1 MLSLEFHF
9 LFPEFLAHSIPY
21 EASLSKCCC
30 ESELTGELEGCRR
43 LLSVSSKA
51 ASSHQ
56 ALHSSRPS
64 RDRRRCRA
72 AAKQALLLEKGN
84 DETRLDFGGRLRA
97 SWDCDGSFKA
107 SSRLWLEVC
116 SAAAA
121 AVVLG
126 RHRLRIT
133 ENPQ

>member
-1 MLSLEFHF
+1 M
-9 LFPEFLAHSIPY
+9 Y
-21 EASLSKCCC
+21 EAKRAYQSAAV
-30 ESELTGELEGCRR
+30 LTGELESCRR

-56 ALHSSRPS
+56 ALYSTRPS
-64 RDRRRCRA
+64 RDRRRCCA

-84 DETRLDFGGRLRA
+84 DETRLDFDGRLRA

-116 SAAAA
+116 SAAVA
-121 AVVLG
+121 AVLLLG

>member
-1 MLSLEFHF
+1 MSGSSLE
-9 LFPEFLAHSIPY
+9 S
-21 EASLSKCCC
+21 
-30 ESELTGELEGCRR
+30 CRR

-56 ALHSSRPS
+56 ALYSTRPS
-64 RDRRRCRA
+64 RDRRRCGA

-107 SSRLWLEVC
+107 SSRRLWLEVC

-121 AVVLG
+121 AAAAVVVLG

>member
-1 MLSLEFHF
+1 M
-9 LFPEFLAHSIPY
+9 
-21 EASLSKCCC
+21 
-30 ESELTGELEGCRR
+30 LTGELESCRR

-56 ALHSSRPS
+56 ALHSTRPS
-64 RDRRRCRA
+64 RDRRRCCA

-116 SAAAA
+116 SAAVAAAA